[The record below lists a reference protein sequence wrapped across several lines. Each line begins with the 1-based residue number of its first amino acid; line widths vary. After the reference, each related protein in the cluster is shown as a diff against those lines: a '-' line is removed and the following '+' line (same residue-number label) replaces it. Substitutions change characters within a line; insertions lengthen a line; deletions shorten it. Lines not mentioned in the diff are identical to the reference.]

1 MKNSKA
7 KLFSSV
13 TEKELVID
21 LKMIVGYSLSHNLSA
36 ITLFTVAGGELN
48 IQIDSQTQWD
58 SGHWEHFIQQIKE
71 YFDTEGKYQS
81 VAQSLEKISIHLATL
96 GGIEDSLD
104 NICSK
109 LPYQA

>member
-1 MKNSKA
+1 
-7 KLFSSV
+7 
-13 TEKELVID
+13 
-21 LKMIVGYSLSHNLSA
+21 MIIGYELSHSAIPA

-71 YFDTEGKYQS
+71 YFETEGKYQS
-81 VAQSLEKISIHLATL
+81 VVQSLEKINLHLATL